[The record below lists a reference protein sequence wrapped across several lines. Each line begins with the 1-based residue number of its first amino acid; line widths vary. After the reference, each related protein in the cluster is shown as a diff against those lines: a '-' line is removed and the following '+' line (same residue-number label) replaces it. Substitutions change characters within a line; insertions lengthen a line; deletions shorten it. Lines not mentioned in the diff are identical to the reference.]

1 MKCVL
6 EINKTKHQ
14 QLQTAF
20 RKALKSLS
28 FFMCDVR
35 LSRHYNTRIGLQTAH
50 KKRRQRV
57 DKKAFFAEVTKRLKQ
72 LAVLALKLYQSE
84 DVIETKQSLYCN
96 SDVLPSGFSRL
107 LYWLR
112 L

>member
-1 MKCVL
+1 MSLMKCVL

-50 KKRRQRV
+50 KKE
-57 DKKAFFAEVTKRLKQ
+57 DGEWIKKAFFAEVTKRLKQ

-84 DVIETKQSLYCN
+84 DVIETKHSLYCD

-107 LYWLR
+107 L
-112 L
+112 